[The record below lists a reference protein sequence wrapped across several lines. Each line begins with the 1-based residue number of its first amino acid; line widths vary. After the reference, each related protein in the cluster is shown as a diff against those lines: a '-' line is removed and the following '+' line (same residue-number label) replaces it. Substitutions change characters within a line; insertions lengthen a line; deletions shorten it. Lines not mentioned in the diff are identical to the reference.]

1 MTPDEVLDTPAGLLD
16 KMMEAENVFVTFREF
31 DSLPPGTVADW
42 VKRNPDKWNIVTQV
56 NGW

>member
-31 DSLPPGTVADW
+31 ESLRPGTVANW
-42 VKRNPDKWNIVTQV
+42 VTSNPNKWNIVTKV